1 MSRKDYPFIAAL
13 AAVVLMLFAPGLFD
27 VNATT
32 VNFGD
37 LPAYHHP
44 LRFLAA
50 GRIQDGSIPFWNP
63 YIFSGTPN
71 YANPQVGTFYPGSLF
86 FWIFPVNWA
95 FTAFAAAHFFWAAL
109 GTFLWARSTRVD
121 RIGAFV
127 LAMAFAFSAFLV
139 YRIPQG
145 VPTHLAGLS
154 FIPWCWMALQANRPW
169 LLGGLWAIQVFGTHP
184 QFPFLN
190 TLAMGLYTLCRP
202 KTRLPIMIK
211 AGVLAIG
218 LCAIQLLPL
227 LKFAGNSSRQ
237 GMSEFFFN
245 AYSQPLKALL
255 TLINPAFWGDPLR
268 GTFAG
273 SPSEFYEEFSLY
285 IGLVPLVLAL
295 IALTSRQARIGWGLV
310 CAGVFLS
317 AGRFNPLAGLLG
329 LLPLIGY
336 SRTPA
341 RFSVWTL
348 WGLIFAASWGWKRIT
363 NPRFKAALLA
373 LAFIDLVFWAGR
385 AISFEDARPVLRPSA
400 MMRKTL
406 AGKPIRFSNDPEI
419 ANPNKAMLYRARNTN
434 GYDSFFLGNYVH
446 YSYRA
451 EGKPAATPSRVYLTN
466 VESPELRRLGVAY
479 FLDAKAKLNPT
490 TAPLPLVRWES
501 DETPIEFSTP
511 SAERWDIRGE
521 AKKGGKL
528 ILAVPLH
535 RGWRAWV
542 NGSPARINLYDRFV
556 QSVSVPA
563 GPFTAAFRFKPPRWL
578 FLSILTV
585 ICWGLW
591 FVAGFRSLVRGQ

>member
-13 AAVVLMLFAPGLFD
+13 AAAVLVLFAPGLFD
-27 VNATT
+27 LNATT

-50 GRIQDGSIPFWNP
+50 GRIQEGAIPFWNS

-71 YANPQVGTFYPGSLF
+71 YANPQVGTFYPASLL

-95 FTAFAAAHFFWAAL
+95 FTAFAALHFFWAAL

-121 RIGAFV
+121 RLGSFV
-127 LAMAFAFSAFLV
+127 LAMAFAFSAFIV

-190 TLAMGLYTLCRP
+190 TLAMGIYALCRP
-202 KTRLPIMIK
+202 KARLPIMIR
-211 AGVLAIG
+211 AGLLAIG
-218 LCAIQLLPL
+218 LCLIQLLPL

-245 AYSQPLKALL
+245 AYSQPMKALL
-255 TLINPAFWGDPLR
+255 TLVCPIYWGDPLR

-273 SPSEFYEEFSLY
+273 NPSEFYEEYSLY
-285 IGLVPLVLAL
+285 IGLIPLGLAL
-295 IALTSRQARIGWGLV
+295 LALANRKARVGWGLIG
-310 CAGVFLS
+310 AGVFLS

-348 WGLIFAASWGWKRIT
+348 WGLIFAASWGWKKIS
-363 NPRFKAALLA
+363 NPRLKAALVVLV
-373 LAFIDLVFWAGR
+373 FIDLFFWAGR
-385 AISFEDARPVLRPSA
+385 AISFEDARPVLNPSTA
-400 MMRKTL
+400 MRTSL
-406 AGKPIRFSNDPEI
+406 AGKPIRFSNDPNI

-466 VESPELRRLGVAY
+466 VESPELQRLGVAY
-479 FLDAKAKLNPT
+479 FLDSKAHLKPT
-490 TAPLPLVRWES
+490 TAPLPLVRWEGDS
-501 DETPIEFSTP
+501 TPIEFSTP
-511 SAERWDIRGE
+511 SPERWDIHGNTPKDR
-521 AKKGGKL
+521 KL

-542 NGSPARINLYDRFV
+542 NGNPAKISLYDNLV
-556 QSVSVPA
+556 QSVEVPA
-563 GPFTAAFRFKPPRWL
+563 GNFQVAFRFKPPRWL
-578 FLSILTV
+578 FMSLTALAF
-585 ICWGLW
+585 WAAWFLTGLR
-591 FVAGFRSLVRGQ
+591 FIRQGK